1 MNGLKVEGRVRIGLE
16 SVHDLNFRL
25 GIQNKVHTT
34 LKTDIIKSSDPK
46 VGLISEGVLTLVILP
61 KKGAKS
67 RP

>member
-16 SVHDLNFRL
+16 